1 MNYGRR
7 RGKQTRKTGN
17 FDASMIDVEAAM
29 ARGDL
34 NHIFFRING
43 ASNDNVNTVFFRLC
57 GRYRIGCAGTWH
69 MGGHAPMETG
79 VNLPAYG
86 FGGGIPDQPEQVT
99 FDLTLR
105 RLKLDGAVQW
115 RMGEQTGAG
124 IVRDGVLTI
133 NNLSLLS
140 GVSGCWKI

>member
-57 GRYRIGCAGTWH
+57 DRYRIG
-69 MGGHAPMETG
+69 MGGHAPTETG

-86 FGGGIPDQPEQVT
+86 GPMLKLRYRRHTNIGGGIPDQPEQVT
-99 FDLTLR
+99 FDLTPPETGR
-105 RLKLDGAVQW
+105 RCAVAN
-115 RMGEQTGAG
+115 G
-124 IVRDGVLTI
+124 
-133 NNLSLLS
+133 
-140 GVSGCWKI
+140 